1 MADDAARD
9 ARREKYG
16 WWAQNLSDAEA
27 EEIVNDYGDVAALF
41 KTLIENTFGK
51 NYSYRVVD
59 TDFADDGFFMR
70 IYPEGSN
77 YLNEMGVTFANP
89 TTINAEATF
98 EDVESLDCDFDD
110 LLEEINDEVGNSEE
124 WELDLDNSE
133 EGECVSCMVIISV
146 YNDGSV
152 FEGLPTVDD
161 IDEYLGRIKE
171 IIDSHK
177 KK

>member
-1 MADDAARD
+1 MDDESARD

-16 WWAQNLSDAEA
+16 GWAQNLSDAEA
-27 EEIVNDYGDVAALF
+27 KEIVHDYGDIAALF
-41 KTLIENTFGK
+41 KTLIENAFGK
-51 NYSYRVVD
+51 NYSYSVVD
-59 TDFADDGFFMR
+59 TDFSDDSFFMR

-89 TTINAEATF
+89 TRILAEATF

-110 LLEEINDEVGNSEE
+110 LLEEINDEVQVDEE

-133 EGECVSCMVIISV
+133 EGEYVSCMLAISV
-146 YNDGSV
+146 YNDGNV

-161 IDEYLGRIKE
+161 IDEYLGRIKKT
-171 IIDSHK
+171 IDSHK